1 MSERQ
6 LGERGEAAPP
16 VRIRNQ
22 LARCVV
28 PHVVAERSGAGA

>member
-16 VRIRNQ
+16 VRIRNDE
-22 LARCVV
+22 RSPFV
-28 PHVVAERSGAGA
+28 PHGAAERSEAVT